1 MVEGGIV
8 DYRERV
14 RRAEVLLES
23 SPISETNKR
32 AIRRFMDFKT
42 AQRISLPRQDKYLR
56 LLRLLAE
63 RYIDGKDF
71 EELTRDD
78 VISAVAQIE
87 RSDLKTWV
95 KYDYEYFL
103 KTLLTFLGR
112 EEAISWLKIKTPRRV
127 PDDVLTVEEVERMIA
142 TCENARDRALIAM
155 LFEAGT
161 RIAEVGNLR
170 IGDLEFDRIGAIAKV
185 TGKTGFRPVRFI
197 WATPYLTQWLEA
209 HPFQDQKDAPLW
221 VNLRGRG
228 TQLRY
233 DAIRMQLQKIAKR
246 AGIEKRVNPHNFR
259 HTRLTLFMKER
270 RISEG
275 LIKQYMG
282 LTPDS
287 RVLSVYSHLTGR
299 DVDQGLMAMYG
310 LAVEEEKRQAIRQ
323 CPYCRTINTPA
334 ARVCINCR
342 KHLQVEEVLDL
353 EARSKAFLLDMMD
366 AVANDPEKVEQ
377 LKAFYTTK

>member
-95 KYDYEYFL
+95 KYDYEYFM

-185 TGKTGFRPVRFI
+185 TGKTGFRP
-197 WATPYLTQWLEA
+197 LHLG
-209 HPFQDQKDAPLW
+209 DPLS
-221 VNLRGRG
+221 N
-228 TQLRY
+228 
-233 DAIRMQLQKIAKR
+233 
-246 AGIEKRVNPHNFR
+246 
-259 HTRLTLFMKER
+259 
-270 RISEG
+270 
-275 LIKQYMG
+275 
-282 LTPDS
+282 
-287 RVLSVYSHLTGR
+287 
-299 DVDQGLMAMYG
+299 
-310 LAVEEEKRQAIRQ
+310 
-323 CPYCRTINTPA
+323 
-334 ARVCINCR
+334 
-342 KHLQVEEVLDL
+342 
-353 EARSKAFLLDMMD
+353 
-366 AVANDPEKVEQ
+366 AVA
-377 LKAFYTTK
+377 

>member
-1 MVEGGIV
+1 MEGGIV

-14 RRAEVLLES
+14 RRAEALLES

-32 AIRRFMDFKT
+32 VIRRFMDFKT

-63 RYIDGKDF
+63 RYIDGMDF
-71 EELTRDD
+71 EQLTRDD

-103 KTLLTFLGR
+103 KILLTFLGG

-127 PDDVLTVEEVERMIA
+127 PDDVLTFEEVERMITA
-142 TCENARDRALIAM
+142 CENARDRALIAM

-259 HTRLTLFMKER
+259 HTRLTLLMKER

-299 DVDQGLMAMYG
+299 DVDPGLMAMYG
-310 LAVEEEKRQAIRQ
+310 LAVEEEKRQAIMQ

-342 KHLQVEEVLDL
+342 KPLQVEEVIDL

-366 AVANDPEKVEQ
+366 ALAKNPEKMAQ
-377 LKAFYTTK
+377 FKAFFETE

>member
-1 MVEGGIV
+1 
-8 DYRERV
+8 
-14 RRAEVLLES
+14 
-23 SPISETNKR
+23 
-32 AIRRFMDFKT
+32 
-42 AQRISLPRQDKYLR
+42 
-56 LLRLLAE
+56 LLAE

-342 KHLQVEEVLDL
+342 KPLQVEEVLDL

>member
-1 MVEGGIV
+1 MEGGIV

-14 RRAEVLLES
+14 RRAEALLES

-63 RYIDGKDF
+63 RYIDGMDF
-71 EELTRDD
+71 EQLTRDD

-103 KTLLTFLGR
+103 KILLTFLGG

-127 PDDVLTVEEVERMIA
+127 PDDVLTFEEVERMITA
-142 TCENARDRALIAM
+142 CENARDRALIAM

-259 HTRLTLFMKER
+259 HTRLTLLMKER

-299 DVDQGLMAMYG
+299 DVDPGLMAMYG
-310 LAVEEEKRQAIRQ
+310 LAVEEEKRQAIMQ

-342 KHLQVEEVLDL
+342 KPLQVEEVIDL

-366 AVANDPEKVEQ
+366 ALAKNPEKMAQ
-377 LKAFYTTK
+377 FKAFFETE

>member
-1 MVEGGIV
+1 MEEGGIV

-14 RRAEVLLES
+14 RRAEALLES

-63 RYIDGKDF
+63 RYIDGMDF
-71 EELTRDD
+71 EQLTRDD

-103 KTLLTFLGR
+103 KILLTFLGR

-127 PDDVLTVEEVERMIA
+127 PDDVLTFEEVERMITA
-142 TCENARDRALIAM
+142 CENARDRALIAM

-310 LAVEEEKRQAIRQ
+310 LAVEEEKRQAITQ

-342 KHLQVEEVLDL
+342 KPLQVDEVLDL
-353 EARSKAFLLDMMD
+353 EARSKEFLLDMMD
-366 AVANDPEKVEQ
+366 ALANDPEKMAQ
-377 LKAFYTTK
+377 FKAFFKT